1 MRAKL
6 MTVDEVAEYLT
17 VTRSW
22 VYDNWKREE
31 IPFRKIGQA
40 LRCRPN
46 DLELWIDRQAGA

>member
-1 MRAKL
+1 MIKL
-6 MTVDEVAEYLT
+6 LTIEDVAEVLN
-17 VTRSW
+17 VQKHW
-22 VYDNWKREE
+22 VYNNWKREE